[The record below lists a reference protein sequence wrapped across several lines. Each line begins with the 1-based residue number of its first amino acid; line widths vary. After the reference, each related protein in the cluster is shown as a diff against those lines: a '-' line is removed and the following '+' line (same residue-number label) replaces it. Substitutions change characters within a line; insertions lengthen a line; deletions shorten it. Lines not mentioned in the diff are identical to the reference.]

1 MNRKSLIISVAAMM
15 AAVSACGEKEPQK
28 PTIVQPG
35 GGEDTSIKVG
45 EILPAWQ
52 EGEMDIHFINTTTG
66 ESAFVIMPDGTQL
79 RRRKFSCQDQFRR
92 EHDKHRDPQ
101 PMGSDSHRYT
111 RFPDHFAIPEE
122 MHGLDR
128 QQHH

>member
-1 MNRKSLIISVAAMM
+1 MNRKSLMISVAAMM

-79 RRRKFSCQDQFRR
+79 LIDAASSLVKTNSDGNTTNTADGIRQPPVHEVPRSFRN
-92 EHDKHRDPQ
+92 
-101 PMGSDSHRYT
+101 T
-111 RFPDHFAIPEE
+111 
-122 MHGLDR
+122 
-128 QQHH
+128 